1 MLWQYHGATRG
12 QAEVEEAMTRVDGAA
27 DSDADGDP
35 EIREDSGAA
44 RVGADGRVGAELE
57 IPPGLGGLRL
67 DQALA
72 ELMPMHSRARL
83 QRWLKS
89 GELTVDGGAAKARQR
104 VLGGERV
111 LLDAELAETE
121 RWLPQAVDFEVLHAD
136 ADLIIVAKPVGLV
149 VHPGA
154 GNPDGT
160 LVNGLLHRFPELAA
174 LPRAGIV
181 HRLDKDTSGLLAVAR
196 SLTAHTALVQ
206 QLAAREMGREY
217 LAVVEQVPVS
227 GGRIDARIGR
237 DPHNRLRM
245 AVTHDGREAV
255 THFRVVERFRA
266 HALLRCTLETG
277 RTHQIR
283 VHLSHEGF
291 PIVGDALY
299 GARGRLPS
307 APSESLVGAVRGFKR
322 QALHACRLALVHP
335 ASAETVAF
343 EAPLP
348 EDMTAL
354 LDVLAADAEAG
365 PEA

>member
-1 MLWQYHGATRG
+1 MVQTPGHDDGDATPDAAG
-12 QAEVEEAMTRVDGAA
+12 DTDADFDEEALAA
-27 DSDADGDP
+27 
-35 EIREDSGAA
+35 AA
-44 RVGADGRVGAELE
+44 GVDGRVRARLE
-57 IPPGLGGLRL
+57 IPAELGGLRL

-72 ELMPMHSRARL
+72 ELLPMHSRARL

-89 GELTVDGGAAKARQR
+89 GELSLDGRPAKPRQR

-121 RWLPQAVDFEVLHAD
+121 RWLPQPVDFEVLHAD
-136 ADLIIVAKPVGLV
+136 ADLIVVVKPVGLV

-196 SLTAHTALVQ
+196 SLPAHTALVQ
-206 QLAAREMGREY
+206 QLAARAMGREY

-227 GGRIDARIGR
+227 GGRIDAPIGR

-245 AVTHDGREAV
+245 AVTHDGRHAV
-255 THFRVVERFRA
+255 THFRVLERFRA
-266 HALLRCTLETG
+266 HALLRCSLETG

-299 GARGRLPS
+299 GGRGRLP
-307 APSESLVGAVRGFKR
+307 PSPAEALVEAVRGFRR
-322 QALHACRLALVHP
+322 QALHACRLSLEHP
-335 ASAETVAF
+335 ASGEAVAF
-343 EAPLP
+343 EAALP
-348 EDMTAL
+348 EDMARL
-354 LDVLAADAEAG
+354 LDALAADAAASVG
-365 PEA
+365 S